1 MFFTYLN
8 YFLPWLKYN
17 PMGHLNAKLSNRPNK
32 FKAQKH
38 FLAPIKNRHHSI
50 MHGAGLILAGSR

>member
-1 MFFTYLN
+1 
-8 YFLPWLKYN
+8 
-17 PMGHLNAKLSNRPNK
+17 MGHLNAKLSNRPNK
-32 FKAQKH
+32 FKAQKR